1 RWARG
6 RDRARSAGSGLLPGE
21 WHKSPVSDIN
31 LLERRAVGLA
41 VREGT
46 EVPTGHLFPGEWH
59 KSHVVDINPLERR
72 AVGLAVRGD
81 TEVPTGSPPL
91 QMAQIASRGDQP
103 YGTTRGGF
111 GGRTGRR
118 SVGQA
123 PAPGEWHKSRVAEI
137 NPMERRRV
145 GLAAGRDAA
154 VPTRACSG
162 RMAQIAS
169 RGDQPYGM

>member
-31 LLERRAVGLA
+31 LMERRAVGLA

-59 KSHVVDINPLERR
+59 KSRVVDINPLERR
-72 AVGLAVRGD
+72 VVGLAVRGD
-81 TEVPTGSPPL
+81 TEVPTGSPRG

-103 YGTTRGGF
+103 HGTTRGGS
-111 GGRTGRR
+111 GDGRR
-118 SVGQA
+118 RRRADRGLLRANGTNRESRRSTLWNVARWVWRQHGTPQCRPG
-123 PAPGEWHKSRVAEI
+123 PAPDEWH
-137 NPMERRRV
+137 
-145 GLAAGRDAA
+145 
-154 VPTRACSG
+154 
-162 RMAQIAS
+162 
-169 RGDQPYGM
+169 